1 MLLVYLVFIIAN
13 ICSIKSHDWGYT
25 DENGPNNWPGLCKNG
40 KRQSPI
46 NIETDNTLKD
56 DLGSL
61 KFLHYD
67 YAFTGIL
74 TNTGHNASE
83 VPLIVQYVVIR
94 GDLLKTMGWPVGAV
108 IAQACHASTAVT
120 HMFYNDPHTQKYLAD
135 LDNMHKIVL
144 EATDESK
151 LTDLHSKLSEAEID
165 HKLWIEQPENIPTC
179 LVCKPYP
186 KSEISKFFKKFKL
199 FK

>member
-1 MLLVYLVFIIAN
+1 MYFCLKFFKLLTL
-13 ICSIKSHDWGYT
+13 IKS
-25 DENGPNNWPGLCKNG
+25 
-40 KRQSPI
+40 
-46 NIETDNTLKD
+46 
-56 DLGSL
+56 
-61 KFLHYD
+61 
-67 YAFTGIL
+67 
-74 TNTGHNASE
+74 SE